1 MDYLGRL
8 LYSAWVAGSLSNDER
23 LNIGSETRTS
33 MVSHAARNISLE
45 EMDKQSFFH
54 PYTPLDIHMKTGPKI
69 IASGKGIR
77 VTDNHGKEY
86 IDSMAGLWCVNVGYG
101 RDEVADAAHAQLKK
115 LAYYHSFASVANE
128 PAIRLADRLIE
139 LVPDRLKMSKV
150 LFGNTGSDAN
160 DTNIK
165 LVWYYQNVRGK
176 PKKKKIISRKRGYH
190 GVTIIAG
197 GLSGLDALHT
207 GFDLPL
213 ARVVYAETPYPYREA
228 PEGMSGRDYAR
239 HLAKK
244 LDEQIQ
250 AEDPETVA
258 AMICEPVMGA
268 GGVIVPPEGYFEEI
282 QKVLKK
288 HDVLLIADEVICGF
302 GRTGA
307 WFGSETLDITPDLM
321 TCAKGLTSGY
331 IPMSASIVSE
341 RVWETILE
349 AAPRMGPF
357 GHGYTYCAHPVAAAA
372 GLANLA
378 IIERENLVGNAAK
391 VGAYMQKRLRESFA
405 DHPLVGEVRGVGLVA
420 GVEVVKNKASREEFP
435 LALKVGPRI
444 VAKAY
449 EEGLITRSLVQT
461 STLAFSPPLVITE
474 AEVDQ
479 IVERF
484 GKALDKAAG
493 ELAKESLWK
502 AA

>member
-1 MDYLGRL
+1 M
-8 LYSAWVAGSLSNDER
+8 A
-23 LNIGSETRTS
+23 
-33 MVSHAARNISLE
+33 SHPARNISLE

-54 PYTPLDIHMKTGPKI
+54 PYTPLDVHMKTGPKI
-69 IASGKGIR
+69 IVSGKGVR
-77 VTDNHGKEY
+77 VKDSHGKEY
-86 IDSMAGLWCVNVGYG
+86 LDSMAGLWCVNVGYG

-115 LAYYHSFASVANE
+115 LSYYHSFASMANE
-128 PAIRLADRLIE
+128 PAIRLADRLVE
-139 LVPDRLKMSKV
+139 LTGPKFGMSKV

-197 GLSGLDALHT
+197 GLSGLDLLHT

-213 ARVVYAETPYPYREA
+213 TRVVYADTPYHYREA
-228 PEGMSGRDYAR
+228 PKGMSERDFAR

-250 AEDPETVA
+250 AEGPETVA

-268 GGVIVPPEGYFEEI
+268 GGVIVPPEGYFAEI

-302 GRTGA
+302 GRTGK
-307 WFGSETLDITPDLM
+307 WFGSEALGIAPDLM

-331 IPMSASIVSE
+331 VPMSASIVSE
-341 RVWETILE
+341 AVWSTILE
-349 AAPRMGPF
+349 AAPKMGPF
-357 GHGYTYCAHPVAAAA
+357 GHGYTYCAHPVAAATA
-372 GLANLA
+372 LANLDV
-378 IIERENLVGNAAK
+378 IERDDLVGNAAR
-391 VGAYMQKRLRESFA
+391 VGAYMQKRLREAFG
-405 DHPLVGEVRGVGLVA
+405 DHPLVGEVRGIGLVA
-420 GVEVVKNKASREEFP
+420 GIEVVKNKTTREEFP
-435 LALKVGPRI
+435 LSLKVAPRI
-444 VAKAY
+444 AAKAY

-461 STLAFSPPLVITE
+461 NTLAFSPPLVISE

-479 IVERF
+479 VVERF
-484 GKALDKAAG
+484 GRSLDKAAD
-493 ELAKESLWK
+493 EFVKEGIWK
-502 AA
+502 R